1 VGRNSR
7 GRGETEKKE
16 DAMAVMDKVIEGV
29 RDSATVRKVYGD
41 PIEKEGMTIIPA
53 AAVMGGGGGGEG
65 EGPEQ
70 QGAGQ
75 GAGYGVRARPIGVYV
90 VRNGDVEW
98 KPSVDV
104 TRLAVAGM
112 ALAAVIAL
120 TVRAILGR
128 R

>member
-1 VGRNSR
+1 
-7 GRGETEKKE
+7 
-16 DAMAVMDKVIEGV
+16 MAVMDKVVEGV

-41 PIEKEGMTIIPA
+41 PIEKDGMTIIPA

-70 QGAGQ
+70 QGVGQ
-75 GAGYGVRARPIGVYV
+75 GAGYGVRARPIGEYV

-104 TRLAVAGM
+104 TRVAVAGI

-120 TVRAILGR
+120 TVRAIFGR
-128 R
+128 H